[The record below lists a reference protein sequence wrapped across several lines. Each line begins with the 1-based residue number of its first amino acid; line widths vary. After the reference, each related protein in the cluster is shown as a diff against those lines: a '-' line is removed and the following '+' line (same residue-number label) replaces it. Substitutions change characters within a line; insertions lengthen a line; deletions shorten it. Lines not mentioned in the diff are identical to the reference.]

1 MVAFGKPMTP
11 RKLFVAGATG
21 ATGQL
26 VVSLATEQGLE
37 VVAHQRPK
45 PGRLATAN
53 TAVFSLLDT
62 AALKAAL
69 GGCTTVLQ
77 LIGTTRQ
84 RFASGDTYE
93 TSDIGTTRAL
103 VEAGREAGVD
113 HLVLLSSAGAG
124 HPLGAYLRSK
134 AAAERLVQASTLPWT
149 IFRPSSFI
157 SDSQKP
163 PPAFAAL
170 TRALGL
176 RRFEPIELPLLARG
190 LVRSAKERAPLETV
204 LEGNALF
211 AWVNPASR

>member
-1 MVAFGKPMTP
+1 MVPSQPMRA
-11 RKLFVAGATG
+11 RKLFVAGASG
-21 ATGQL
+21 ATGRL
-26 VVSLATEQGLE
+26 VVALATEQGLE
-37 VVAHQRPK
+37 VVAHLRPK
-45 PGRLATAN
+45 PGRLPSAN
-53 TAVFSLLDT
+53 TAIFSLSDT
-62 AALKAAL
+62 EALKAAL
-69 GGCTTVLQ
+69 RGCTTVLQ

-103 VEAGREAGVD
+103 VGAGREAAID
-113 HLVLLSSAGAG
+113 HVVLLSSAGAG
-124 HPLGAYLRSK
+124 YPLGAYLRSK
-134 AAAERLVQASTLPWT
+134 AAGERLVQTSSLPWT
-149 IFRPSSFI
+149 IFRPSAFI

-176 RRFEPIELPLLARG
+176 RRFEPIALPLLARG